1 MKNIALNAKSAFFE
15 ISRLNGNEKNNILK
29 TIKNELIENKNL
41 IIKENIKDVE
51 SAKRKEISSAMID
64 RLLLNDDRIKKMSD
78 SIDEIISL
86 EDPVGEISNIKI
98 RPNGLKIGQMR
109 VPIGVILII
118 YEARPN
124 VTIDSAVLCIKAGNA
139 VILKGGSES
148 INTNRALVE
157 IIKKSLEKNGLNK
170 NIVSFADT
178 TDRTKINELLKFNDY
193 IDLVIPRGGEG
204 LIRAVVENSR
214 IPVIKHYKGVCHTY
228 IDNEYDKDIYLNI
241 IYNAKV
247 QRPGV
252 CNAMETLLI
261 HQDIAESIL
270 PGIKEMYDKSGV
282 ELYGCENTLKI
293 LKDINAATEEDWYA
307 EYLDLKL
314 AVKIVDNIDSAVSH
328 INKYGSQHSD
338 AIITTNYYKTEKFLR
353 EVDSAAVFVNT
364 STRFS
369 DGGEFGLGAEI
380 GISTDKLHA
389 RGPMGIKELTTLKF
403 VVYGSGQIRK

>member
-1 MKNIALNAKSAFFE
+1 MKNIAANAKSAFYE
-15 ISRLNGNEKNNILK
+15 ISRLNANDKNNILK
-29 TIKNELIENKNL
+29 TIKSELSFRKDSILKENLKDVAAAKQKNL
-41 IIKENIKDVE
+41 N
-51 SAKRKEISSAMID
+51 SALID
-64 RLLLNDDRIKKMSD
+64 RLTLTEERILKIAD
-78 SIDEIISL
+78 SIDEIIAL
-86 EDPVGEISNIKI
+86 EDPAGEISSVKI
-98 RPNGLKIGQMR
+98 RPSGIKVGKMR

-118 YEARPN
+118 YESRPN

-148 INTNRALVE
+148 INTNRILTE
-157 IIKKSLEKNGLNK
+157 IIKSALSNNKLNPD
-170 NIVSFADT
+170 IVSFADT
-178 TDRTKINELLKFNDY
+178 ADRSKINELLKLNQY

-204 LIRAVVENSR
+204 LIRAVVENST

-228 IDNEYDKDIYLNI
+228 IDNEFDSNIYLDI

-261 HQDIAESIL
+261 HKDIAEATL
-270 PGIKEMYDKSGV
+270 PVIKKTYDGANV
-282 ELYGCENTLKI
+282 QLFGCENTLKI
-293 LKDINAATEEDWYA
+293 LNGISPATEDDWYA

-314 AVKIVDNIDSAVSH
+314 AIKIVDNIDAAIFH
-328 INKYGSQHSD
+328 INKYGSRHSD
-338 AIITTNYYKTEKFLR
+338 AIITSNYNNAHKFLR
-353 EVDSAAVFVNT
+353 EVDSAAVFVNA

-389 RGPMGIKELTTLKF
+389 RGPMGIKELTSEKF
-403 VVYGSGQIRK
+403 IVYGSGQIRK